1 MGDKSMMTGVDGQ
14 YAFDNN
20 AMGLSYAL
28 EAAKNDDHLNG
39 VSTLDLVL
47 IQKHIL
53 GLDQLDSGF
62 KVIAADI
69 NRDDNVSAIDLVELR
84 KVILG
89 ITNEFTNNTSW
100 RFGDGAQTFENEMNP
115 FATFVEAI
123 NVDFLTENS
132 NNDFIAIKIGDVSG
146 NAIANSLQVDSR
158 SNTTVTFAA
167 NDQLVNAGEIVSLT
181 VNSSDFEGMNAFQ
194 FTLNTAGLE
203 FTNAFSGAI
212 EMSNENV
219 AVFDGQLTAAW
230 TSVDAISSSDELF
243 TLEFRALTDTRLS
256 NAISMTSSI
265 TPARAYNSE
274 LERFNTAL
282 VFNTEEGSTV
292 GSAFELMQN
301 SPNPFENATT
311 IGFTLGE
318 AGPATL
324 TVFDVTGKT
333 VRVENGSF
341 DRGYNEITLTK
352 GELGTSGV
360 LYYQLESGD
369 FTATRKMILID

>member
-1 MGDKSMMTGVDGQ
+1 
-14 YAFDNN
+14 
-20 AMGLSYAL
+20 
-28 EAAKNDDHLNG
+28 
-39 VSTLDLVL
+39 
-47 IQKHIL
+47 
-53 GLDQLDSGF
+53 
-62 KVIAADI
+62 
-69 NRDDNVSAIDLVELR
+69 
-84 KVILG
+84 
-89 ITNEFTNNTSW
+89 
-100 RFGDGAQTFENEMNP
+100 MNP